1 MNLKD
6 YQRGRNDGLALALK
20 IVQEGGRE
28 ALEAEIKN
36 RGVTGGELIMNYNE
50 SKETVLQLLP
60 AEEAILQLAEECVG
74 LSKAFL
80 IFNNT
85 EYGMPTRVMPTG
97 AIEEAADVELVA
109 EMLLD
114 KIYAAYDRRI
124 LHSMVGSILI
134 VVKGL
139 GLIHIRK
146 VLHEVCHDLAK
157 AALKLRR
164 ARSGENSTPIT
175 EEEAKEMLLCHISMI
190 MALDT
195 ILFKNEEREQ
205 MEKIKKQ
212 KMERWAERLRGETAD
227 GEREG
232 VLLDKGAN

>member
-1 MNLKD
+1 MRYDEN
-6 YQRGRNDGLALALK
+6 
-20 IVQEGGRE
+20 
-28 ALEAEIKN
+28 
-36 RGVTGGELIMNYNE
+36 
-50 SKETVLQLLP
+50 KETVLQLLP
-60 AEEAILQLAEECVG
+60 TDDAILQLAEECVE
-74 LSKAFL
+74 LSKELL

-97 AIEEAADVELVA
+97 AMEEAADVELVA
-109 EMLLD
+109 EVLLD
-114 KIYAAYDRRI
+114 KIYVTYDKRI

-139 GLIHIRK
+139 GLIHIK
-146 VLHEVCHDLAK
+146 ESLHEVCHDLAK

-164 ARSGENSTPIT
+164 ARSGDNPTLIT
-175 EEEAKEMLLCHISMI
+175 EEEAREMLLCHISMI

-195 ILFKNEEREQ
+195 ILFNGEAREQ
-205 MEKIKKQ
+205 MEKIKEQ
-212 KMERWAERLRGETAD
+212 KMERWAKRLRGEVED

>member
-60 AEEAILQLAEECVG
+60 AEEAILQLAEECVE
-74 LSKAFL
+74 LSKEFL

-109 EMLLD
+109 DVLLD

-124 LHSMVGSILI
+124 LGSMVGSILI

-139 GLIHIRK
+139 GLIHIRS
-146 VLHEVCHDLAK
+146 CMRYAMIW
-157 AALKLRR
+157 RR
-164 ARSGENSTPIT
+164 RRSSCGAPEAGRTPRRLPR
-175 EEEAKEMLLCHISMI
+175 KRQRKCFFVISP
-190 MALDT
+190 
-195 ILFKNEEREQ
+195 
-205 MEKIKKQ
+205 
-212 KMERWAERLRGETAD
+212 
-227 GEREG
+227 
-232 VLLDKGAN
+232 

>member
-1 MNLKD
+1 
-6 YQRGRNDGLALALK
+6 
-20 IVQEGGRE
+20 
-28 ALEAEIKN
+28 
-36 RGVTGGELIMNYNE
+36 MNYNE

-60 AEEAILQLAEECVG
+60 TDDAILQLAEECVE
-74 LSKAFL
+74 LSKEFL

-85 EYGMPTRVMPTG
+85 ERRMPTRVMPTG

-109 EMLLD
+109 DVLLD

-124 LHSMVGSILI
+124 LGSMVGSILI

-205 MEKIKKQ
+205 MEKIKEM

-227 GEREG
+227 GNG
-232 VLLDKGAN
+232 IQ

>member
-1 MNLKD
+1 
-6 YQRGRNDGLALALK
+6 
-20 IVQEGGRE
+20 
-28 ALEAEIKN
+28 
-36 RGVTGGELIMNYNE
+36 MNYNE

-60 AEEAILQLAEECVG
+60 TDDAILQLAEECVE
-74 LSKAFL
+74 LSKEFL

-109 EMLLD
+109 DVLLD

-124 LHSMVGSILI
+124 LGSMVGSILI

-175 EEEAKEMLLCHISMI
+175 EEAAREMLLCHISMI

-195 ILFKNEEREQ
+195 ILFNGEAREK
-205 MEKIKKQ
+205 MEKIKEQ
-212 KMERWAERLRGETAD
+212 KLERWAMRL
-227 GEREG
+227 
-232 VLLDKGAN
+232 KGATANGNGIQ

>member
-60 AEEAILQLAEECVG
+60 TDDAILQLAEECVE
-74 LSKAFL
+74 LSKEFL

-109 EMLLD
+109 DVLLD

-124 LHSMVGSILI
+124 LGSMVGSILI

-195 ILFKNEEREQ
+195 ILFKNEEREK
-205 MEKIKKQ
+205 MEKIKEM

-227 GEREG
+227 GNG
-232 VLLDKGAN
+232 IQ

>member
-60 AEEAILQLAEECVG
+60 AEEVILQLAEECVE
-74 LSKAFL
+74 LSKEFL

-85 EYGMPTRVMPTG
+85 ERRMPTRVMPTG

-109 EMLLD
+109 EVLLD

-124 LHSMVGSILI
+124 LGSMVGSMLI

-205 MEKIKKQ
+205 MEKIKEM

-227 GEREG
+227 GNG
-232 VLLDKGAN
+232 IQ

>member
-1 MNLKD
+1 MN
-6 YQRGRNDGLALALK
+6 N
-20 IVQEGGRE
+20 
-28 ALEAEIKN
+28 
-36 RGVTGGELIMNYNE
+36 NE
-50 SKETVLQLLP
+50 NKETVLQLLP
-60 AEEAILQLAEECVG
+60 AEDAILQLAEECVE
-74 LSKAFL
+74 LSKEFL

-109 EMLLD
+109 EVLLD

-175 EEEAKEMLLCHISMI
+175 EEEAKEMLLCHISM
-190 MALDT
+190 MVALNS

-205 MEKIKKQ
+205 MEKIKEM
-212 KMERWAERLRGETAD
+212 KMERWAERLKGETED
-227 GEREG
+227 GND
-232 VLLDKGAN
+232 LQQD

>member
-1 MNLKD
+1 
-6 YQRGRNDGLALALK
+6 
-20 IVQEGGRE
+20 
-28 ALEAEIKN
+28 
-36 RGVTGGELIMNYNE
+36 MNYNE

-60 AEEAILQLAEECVG
+60 TDDAILQLAEECVE
-74 LSKAFL
+74 LSKGFL

-85 EYGMPTRVMPTG
+85 ERRTPTRVMPTG

-109 EMLLD
+109 EVLLD

-139 GLIHIRK
+139 GLIHIK
-146 VLHEVCHDLAK
+146 ESLHEVCHDLAK

-164 ARSGENSTPIT
+164 ARSGDNPTLIT
-175 EEEAKEMLLCHISMI
+175 EEAAREMLLCHISMI

-195 ILFKNEEREQ
+195 ILFNGEAREK
-205 MEKIKKQ
+205 MEKIKEQ
-212 KMERWAERLRGETAD
+212 KLERWAMRLKGATAN

>member
-60 AEEAILQLAEECVG
+60 AEEVILQFAEECVELSREILVFDVEADG
-74 LSKAFL
+74 RLLSNGTEYKMLSKV
-80 IFNNT
+80 
-85 EYGMPTRVMPTG
+85 R
-97 AIEEAADVELVA
+97 EEAADVELVA
-109 EMLLD
+109 DVLLD

-124 LHSMVGSILI
+124 LGSMVGSILI

-205 MEKIKKQ
+205 MEKIKEM
-212 KMERWAERLRGETAD
+212 KMERWAERLRGKTAD
-227 GEREG
+227 GNG
-232 VLLDKGAN
+232 IQ

>member
-1 MNLKD
+1 
-6 YQRGRNDGLALALK
+6 
-20 IVQEGGRE
+20 
-28 ALEAEIKN
+28 
-36 RGVTGGELIMNYNE
+36 MNYNE

-60 AEEAILQLAEECVG
+60 TDDAILQLAEECVE
-74 LSKAFL
+74 LSKEFL

-85 EYGMPTRVMPTG
+85 ERRMPTRVMPTRVMPTG
-97 AIEEAADVELVA
+97 AIEEAADVELAA
-109 EMLLD
+109 EVLLD

-139 GLIHIRK
+139 GLIHIK
-146 VLHEVCHDLAK
+146 ESLHEVCHDLAK

-175 EEEAKEMLLCHISMI
+175 EEEAKEMLLCHISII

-205 MEKIKKQ
+205 MEKIKEM

-227 GEREG
+227 GNG
-232 VLLDKGAN
+232 IQ

>member
-60 AEEAILQLAEECVG
+60 AEEAILQLAEECVE
-74 LSKAFL
+74 LSKEFL

-109 EMLLD
+109 DVLLD

-124 LHSMVGSILI
+124 LGSMVGSILI
-134 VVKGL
+134 VVKRL

-205 MEKIKKQ
+205 MEKIKEM

-227 GEREG
+227 GNG
-232 VLLDKGAN
+232 IQ

>member
-60 AEEAILQLAEECVG
+60 AEEAILQLAEECVE
-74 LSKAFL
+74 LSKEFL

-109 EMLLD
+109 DVLLD

-124 LHSMVGSILI
+124 LGSMVGSILI

-195 ILFKNEEREQ
+195 ILFKNEEREK
-205 MEKIKKQ
+205 MEKIKEM

-227 GEREG
+227 GNG
-232 VLLDKGAN
+232 IQ

>member
-60 AEEAILQLAEECVG
+60 AEEVILQFAEECVELSREILVFDVEADG
-74 LSKAFL
+74 RLLSNGTEYKMLSKV
-80 IFNNT
+80 
-85 EYGMPTRVMPTG
+85 R
-97 AIEEAADVELVA
+97 EEAADVELVA
-109 EMLLD
+109 DVLLD

-124 LHSMVGSILI
+124 LGSMVGSILI

-146 VLHEVCHDLAK
+146 VLH

-205 MEKIKKQ
+205 MEKIKEM

-227 GEREG
+227 GNG
-232 VLLDKGAN
+232 IQ

>member
-60 AEEAILQLAEECVG
+60 AEEAILQLAEECVE
-74 LSKAFL
+74 LSKEFL

-109 EMLLD
+109 DVLLD

-124 LHSMVGSILI
+124 LGSMVGSILI

-205 MEKIKKQ
+205 MEKIKEM

-227 GEREG
+227 GNG
-232 VLLDKGAN
+232 IQ

>member
-1 MNLKD
+1 
-6 YQRGRNDGLALALK
+6 
-20 IVQEGGRE
+20 
-28 ALEAEIKN
+28 
-36 RGVTGGELIMNYNE
+36 MNYNE

-60 AEEAILQLAEECVG
+60 TDDAILQLAEECVE
-74 LSKAFL
+74 LSKEFL

-85 EYGMPTRVMPTG
+85 ERRMPTRVMPTG
-97 AIEEAADVELVA
+97 AIEEAADVELAA
-109 EMLLD
+109 EVLLD

-124 LHSMVGSILI
+124 LGSMVGSILI

-175 EEEAKEMLLCHISMI
+175 EEAAREMLLCHISMI

-195 ILFKNEEREQ
+195 ILFNGEAREK
-205 MEKIKKQ
+205 MEKIKEQ
-212 KMERWAERLRGETAD
+212 KLERWAMRL
-227 GEREG
+227 
-232 VLLDKGAN
+232 KGATANGNGIQ

>member
-1 MNLKD
+1 
-6 YQRGRNDGLALALK
+6 
-20 IVQEGGRE
+20 
-28 ALEAEIKN
+28 
-36 RGVTGGELIMNYNE
+36 MNYNE

-60 AEEAILQLAEECVG
+60 TDDAILQLAEECVE
-74 LSKAFL
+74 LSKEFL

-109 EMLLD
+109 DVLLD

-124 LHSMVGSILI
+124 LGSMVGSILI

-175 EEEAKEMLLCHISMI
+175 EEAAREMLLCHISMI

-195 ILFKNEEREQ
+195 ILFKNEEREK
-205 MEKIKKQ
+205 MEKIKEM

-227 GEREG
+227 GNG
-232 VLLDKGAN
+232 IQ

>member
-1 MNLKD
+1 MRYD
-6 YQRGRNDGLALALK
+6 
-20 IVQEGGRE
+20 
-28 ALEAEIKN
+28 
-36 RGVTGGELIMNYNE
+36 E

-60 AEEAILQLAEECVG
+60 ADEAILQLAEECVE
-74 LSKAFL
+74 LSKELL

-97 AIEEAADVELVA
+97 VMEEAADVELVA
-109 EMLLD
+109 EVLLD

-139 GLIHIRK
+139 GRIHIK
-146 VLHEVCHDLAK
+146 ESLHEVCHDLAK

-164 ARSGENSTPIT
+164 ARSGDNPTLIT
-175 EEEAKEMLLCHISMI
+175 EEEAREMLLCHISMI
-190 MALDT
+190 VALDT
-195 ILFKNEEREQ
+195 ILFNGEAREQ
-205 MEKIKKQ
+205 MEKIKEQ
-212 KMERWAERLRGETAD
+212 KIDRWAKRLRGETAD

>member
-1 MNLKD
+1 
-6 YQRGRNDGLALALK
+6 
-20 IVQEGGRE
+20 
-28 ALEAEIKN
+28 
-36 RGVTGGELIMNYNE
+36 MNYNE

-60 AEEAILQLAEECVG
+60 AEEAILQLAEECVE
-74 LSKAFL
+74 LSKEFL

-109 EMLLD
+109 DVLLD

-124 LHSMVGSILI
+124 LGSMVGSILI

-175 EEEAKEMLLCHISMI
+175 EEAAREMLLCHISMI

-195 ILFKNEEREQ
+195 ILFNGEAREK
-205 MEKIKKQ
+205 MEKIKEQ
-212 KMERWAERLRGETAD
+212 KLERWAMRL
-227 GEREG
+227 
-232 VLLDKGAN
+232 KGATANGNGIQ

>member
-1 MNLKD
+1 
-6 YQRGRNDGLALALK
+6 
-20 IVQEGGRE
+20 
-28 ALEAEIKN
+28 
-36 RGVTGGELIMNYNE
+36 
-50 SKETVLQLLP
+50 
-60 AEEAILQLAEECVG
+60 
-74 LSKAFL
+74 
-80 IFNNT
+80 
-85 EYGMPTRVMPTG
+85 MPTRVMPTG

-109 EMLLD
+109 DVLLD

-124 LHSMVGSILI
+124 LGSMVGSILI

-205 MEKIKKQ
+205 MEKIKEM